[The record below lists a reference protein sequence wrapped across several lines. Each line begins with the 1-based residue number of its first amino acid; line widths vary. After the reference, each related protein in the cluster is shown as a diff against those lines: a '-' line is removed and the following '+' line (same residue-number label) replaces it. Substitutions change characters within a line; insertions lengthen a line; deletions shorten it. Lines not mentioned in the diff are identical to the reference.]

1 MLICLSHHI
10 AAVDCGTL
18 SHPPNGRVDV
28 TTTTFGSAALYDC
41 DQGYAL
47 SGSAMRNCQANGTW
61 SGTEP
66 TCGEPVFV
74 ELIITAWGNSGLNS
88 RYLVSPLS

>member
-18 SHPPNGRVDV
+18 SRPPNGRVDV
-28 TTTTFGSAALYDC
+28 TTTTFGSTALYGC

-66 TCGEPVFV
+66 TCGEPVDV
-74 ELIITAWGNSGLNS
+74 DLIITALNS
-88 RYLVSPLS
+88 QYLVSPLS